1 MHCSFSNFLKTYRTR
16 EKVINEKKVNMRDVM
31 KSNEDKRMSQNQ
43 TSITGYLT
51 ADPSKKQ
58 DNVARPQAPQCKESH
73 NLKINEDKPFHPPN
87 DYIFPKKKSGD
98 RLRPCQAHWF
108 KQFPWLHYGEK

>member
-1 MHCSFSNFLKTYRTR
+1 
-16 EKVINEKKVNMRDVM
+16 M

-51 ADPSKKQ
+51 ADSSKKQ
-58 DNVARPQAPQCKESH
+58 HNVARPKAPQCKESH

-87 DYIFPKKKSGD
+87 DIFSQNEEW
-98 RLRPCQAHWF
+98 R
-108 KQFPWLHYGEK
+108 